1 VKNLDVLMCEQ
12 CGGGAYE
19 EQIIL
24 CDRCDRG
31 YHMFCLAPPLESVPK
46 GQWLCPIC
54 QSDDSSNCLFREGG
68 QFTMDDFEKRAQA
81 FKEGW
86 FGSKAA
92 AQSATVDEMEAEFW
106 HLVETGEEAVE
117 VLYGADI
124 DTGKMG
130 SGFPTARDGRGDDP
144 YASHP
149 WNINNL
155 ALQEGKHG
163 SVLRHITRLD
173 GSPDEITGCIVPW
186 LYIGMLYSSFCW
198 HVEDHM
204 FYSINYNHVGEPKVW
219 YSIPADSADAFEA
232 AFRNFMPKQFEV
244 QPDLLFQLVTMLSPR
259 VLQKAGVPVYRAVQE
274 ERNFIISYPR
284 AYHGGFNCG
293 LNCAEACNFA
303 PADWLEFGRESVE
316 RYRKYRKSAVLSHEA
331 WILKICLNESD
342 PHTLPSAMQELLRVL
357 LEEHA
362 LRVSA
367 AEEGVEACDKV
378 PHTHPKPELDGFGD
392 DDAECAIC
400 RQYMHF
406 TACECDCNPGYLVC
420 LRHHGQMCECGTCR
434 KKMLFRYSSKELEEM
449 YNSVAERLPQFRELL
464 QSATKGTS
472 LDGEGRLSLE
482 SPERRES
489 FQKWKASVDQA
500 TLGNASEEEVQSLM
514 RKSGVY
520 LWGGAGLSPTAE
532 EDVRRLQ
539 GALKS
544 ALDWGDAVRAAL
556 KGLGENR
563 RDSLDEKPDASRV
576 LDLLALNPPPLDLE
590 EARQLDAALCGAK
603 TLQDRLQQI
612 LTRCSLATVSKS
624 VMNGARKKQVAAA
637 AAAAEGLSASELQS
651 LVEEVQQC
659 PVRVDGFAKAQELLT
674 QTADWRGSVIELIP
688 SLLQKQVSNGG
699 RRRQRV
705 EKPHVRELEA
715 ALEGVPGILA
725 KNTEEFPILQST
737 VTTAMAWG
745 QSVRAILASC
755 PTADQLR
762 ALLEESESMPVIL
775 SETDTVVQTL
785 QKAKKWRSKAG
796 NALRSPNLKDRT
808 EELER
813 ILSEGKSIN
822 MDLPEI
828 AMLEARLKALERR
841 GSIEKVISGEGGPI
855 ERNVLEGILE
865 EIKNG
870 ISAGT
875 SDEVM
880 VEQCSRLEKQLAK
893 SGEWEVKATAALEEA
908 EGEDEE
914 PRMSV
919 SDLETLVTEGEALG
933 VLMEPLSEAQERL
946 ARARSWVSRARTFM
960 LRVKN
965 ANDSSMPPKAVKA
978 VQKAEEEM
986 AAEAAQTGAAAR
998 NGPALPAFVPPL
1010 SQLEKLLLETVEL
1023 NLRLGEEHAAL
1034 QEILECT
1041 QEWREK
1047 TQALLKEVT
1056 AAGPAAP
1063 EKHLEDLKERYS
1075 TGLELPV
1082 GMPQMQTLAKRVEG
1096 VEWTSQ
1102 AQALVDFDGGGE
1114 RQPLDVLE
1122 EIVNKGDSLP
1132 VDQKLLNEI
1141 KSRMYAGQ
1149 EWGTRLKTLL
1159 KAGRKCK
1166 LKELEQLAASAT
1178 ALPVI
1183 VEGLERLQEAVT
1195 KHTTLEKRA
1204 RSSLAEGGEKIGVE
1218 EMRILAKELIAS
1230 PAESSVL
1237 HGVEAS
1243 IAAAD
1248 EWRGACRRLMVKK
1261 HSGDS
1266 LQKGLEAMAESL
1278 QKFLDIVEQG
1288 EARTP
1293 VENINGVPAP
1303 KTPDRYVY
1311 DPSVCPCDVLD
1322 GVEEKGKNPSIQC
1335 QDCKCQFHLRCLGMS
1350 QAAAK
1355 SVKDS
1360 FTCNFCESVK
1370 ECKFFEVLDV
1380 HDTFFARSR
1389 RTRRVNTVD
1398 LENLASQLG
1407 NLKCFMPEEPALLRL
1422 LDKVRPIRSVMQSF
1436 IDKYPESQEN
1446 GHGPTSPGDLR
1457 LAALRVSLAL
1467 EVNLGDMLQ
1476 PLLQSLYARGWLAQ
1490 VRPELEAEKV
1500 SCLARVDEIIRDARV
1515 LGISNFA
1522 GKGDFVADLEGR
1534 AERARAWKKRVVAV
1548 TADLGVP
1555 MDDAKKVL
1563 EEVAGLGIEM
1573 PEELEAMEERCSL
1586 YCICRQPYDQARDM
1600 IECEKCG
1607 GWFHYDCVGLEPPQE
1622 DNDKHGITEKEG
1634 LQFTCP
1640 PCLAGVSLEEWN
1652 AKKAS

>member
-1 VKNLDVLMCEQ
+1 
-12 CGGGAYE
+12 
-19 EQIIL
+19 
-24 CDRCDRG
+24 
-31 YHMFCLAPPLESVPK
+31 MFCLAPPLDSVPK

-54 QSDDSSNCLFREGG
+54 QSDDSSSCLFREGG
-68 QFTMDDFEKRAQA
+68 EFTMDDFEKRAQA

-86 FGSKAA
+86 FGSKEA
-92 AQSATVDEMEAEFW
+92 AQSATVDQMEAEFW

-144 YASHP
+144 YATHP

-163 SVLRHITRLD
+163 SVLRHVTRLD

-232 AFRNFMPKQFEV
+232 AFRKFMPDQFKV

-303 PADWLEFGRESVE
+303 PADWLDFGQASIE

-342 PHTLPSAMQELLRVL
+342 PHTLPSAMRELLRVL
-357 LEEHA
+357 TEEHA

-367 AEEGVEACDKV
+367 AEEGVEESAKV

-392 DDAECAIC
+392 DDAECSIC

-406 TACECDCNPGYLVC
+406 TACECECNPGYLVC
-420 LRHHGQMCECGTCR
+420 LRHHGQMCECGPSQ
-434 KKMLFRYSSKELEEM
+434 KKMLFRYSSKELEDT
-449 YNSVAERLPQFRELL
+449 YNSVAERLPQFKELL
-464 QSATKGTS
+464 RNATDGTS
-472 LDGEGRLSLE
+472 LDGEGRLCLE
-482 SPERRES
+482 SLERRES
-489 FQKWKASVDQA
+489 FQKWKTSAEQA
-500 TLGNASEEEVQSLM
+500 TAGNASEEEVKSLM
-514 RKSGVY
+514 RKAGVY
-520 LWGGAGLSPTAE
+520 LWGGAGLSSSTE
-532 EDVRRLQ
+532 EDVGRLQ
-539 GALKS
+539 RALKS

-556 KGLGENR
+556 KGLGENKE
-563 RDSLDEKPDASRV
+563 DSSDVKPDASRV
-576 LDLLALNPPPLDLE
+576 LDMLALNPPPLDLE
-590 EARQLDAALCGAK
+590 EARQLDAALCGAR
-603 TLQDRLQQI
+603 TLHDRLQQI

-637 AAAAEGLSASELQS
+637 AAAAEGLSISELQS

-659 PVRVDGFAKAQELLT
+659 PVRVEGFAKAQELLT

-699 RRRQRV
+699 RRRQRA
-705 EKPHVRELEA
+705 EKPNVQELEA

-725 KNTEEFPILQST
+725 KNTEEFSVLQST

-745 QSVRAILASC
+745 QSVRAVLAAS

-762 ALLEESESMPVIL
+762 ALLEESESMPVIV
-775 SETDTVVQTL
+775 SETDTIVQTL

-796 NALRSPNLKDRT
+796 NALRSPQLKDRT

-828 AMLEARLKALERR
+828 VMLEVRLKALERR
-841 GSIEKVISGEGGPI
+841 GFIEKVISGEGGAI
-855 ERNVLEGILE
+855 ERKVLEGILE

-870 ISAGT
+870 IRAGT

-880 VEQCSRLEKQLAK
+880 VEQGSRLEKQLAQ
-893 SGEWEVKATAALEEA
+893 SREWEVKAMAALEEA
-908 EGEDEE
+908 ENEDDE
-914 PRMSV
+914 PRMSF
-919 SDLETLVTEGEALG
+919 SDLETLVSEGEALG
-933 VLMEPLSEAQERL
+933 VLMESLGEAQERL
-946 ARARSWVSRARTFM
+946 ARARSWFSRARTFM

-965 ANDSSMPPKAVKA
+965 ANGSSMPPKAVKV
-978 VQKAEEEM
+978 VQKAEEVM
-986 AAEAAQTGAAAR
+986 AAEAAQNGAVAR
-998 NGPALPAFVPPL
+998 NGPALPAFVPPF

-1023 NLRLGEEHAAL
+1023 NLKLGEEHAAL

-1047 TQALLKEVT
+1047 TQALLKEIT
-1056 AAGPAAP
+1056 IAGPAAA
-1063 EKHLEDLKERYS
+1063 EKHLKDLKERYS
-1075 TGLELPV
+1075 AGLELPV
-1082 GMPQMQTLAKRVEG
+1082 GMPQMLTLAKRVEG

-1102 AQALVDFDGGGE
+1102 AQTLVDFDGGGQ

-1122 EIVNKGDSLP
+1122 EIVAKGDSLP

-1159 KAGRKCK
+1159 KTGRKCK
-1166 LKELEQLAASAT
+1166 MKELEQLAASAT

-1183 VEGLERLQEAVT
+1183 VDGLERLQEAVT
-1195 KHTTLEKRA
+1195 KHTTLENRA
-1204 RSSLAEGGEKIGVE
+1204 RSGLAEGGEKISVE
-1218 EMRILAKELIAS
+1218 EMRVLAKELTAS
-1230 PAESSVL
+1230 PAESSIL

-1243 IAAAD
+1243 IAAAE

-1266 LQKGLEAMAESL
+1266 LQKGIEVMAESL
-1278 QKFLDIVEQG
+1278 QKFLDIIELD
-1288 EARTP
+1288 EARKP
-1293 VENINGVPAP
+1293 VASTNGAPAP
-1303 KTPDRYVY
+1303 ETTDRYVY
-1311 DPSVCPCDVLD
+1311 DPSVCPCDVL
-1322 GVEEKGKNPSIQC
+1322 GGAEEKGKNPSIQC
-1335 QDCKCQFHLRCLGMS
+1335 QECKCHFHLRCLGLS

-1370 ECKFFEVLDV
+1370 EGKFFEVLDV

-1389 RTRRVNTVD
+1389 RTRRVSTVD

-1407 NLKCFMPEEPALLRL
+1407 NLKCFMPEEPALCNL
-1422 LDKVRPIRSVMQSF
+1422 LAKVRPVRSVVQSF
-1436 IDKYPESQEN
+1436 IDKYPEAQEN
-1446 GHGPTSPGDLR
+1446 GHELTSPGDLR
-1457 LAALRVSLAL
+1457 MAAFRVSLAL

-1476 PLLQSLYARGWLAQ
+1476 PLLQALYAHDWLAQ

-1500 SCLARVDEIIRDARV
+1500 SCLERVDEIIRDARV
-1515 LGISNFA
+1515 LGISKCA
-1522 GKGDFVADLEGR
+1522 GKEFVADLEGR
-1534 AERARAWKKRVVAV
+1534 AERARAWKKQVVAV

-1573 PEELEAMEERCSL
+1573 PDELEAMEERCSL

-1607 GWFHYDCVGLEPPQE
+1607 GWYHYDCVGLEPPQE
-1622 DNDKHGITEKEG
+1622 DSDKHGITEKEG

-1640 PCLAGVSLEEWN
+1640 PCTAGVSLEEWN
-1652 AKKAS
+1652 AKASSGPRGDETKNHIEK